1 MKDIN
6 QFIIEKLILSRNK
19 INKNFDEDNPEF
31 YQTCDIPELDNDIDD
46 YIDKSH
52 YNRCKLLLS
61 NRKFKKNGN
70 YINSLW
76 YTFYCYLY
84 YNGPTNKK
92 DIIKAIKGDTNSQ
105 YAELFTH
112 LKTRNILSSN
122 KGLWK
127 AENPKSWKFC

>member
-52 YNRCKLLLS
+52 YN
-61 NRKFKKNGN
+61 
-70 YINSLW
+70 
-76 YTFYCYLY
+76 
-84 YNGPTNKK
+84 
-92 DIIKAIKGDTNSQ
+92 
-105 YAELFTH
+105 
-112 LKTRNILSSN
+112 
-122 KGLWK
+122 
-127 AENPKSWKFC
+127 